1 MTLAEAMQ
9 YMTTA
14 AWLKGYA
21 QSLDEDRHSA
31 LIHKLD
37 QASTLLECVWIEW
50 KYDDQMENSN
60 D

>member
-14 AWLKGYA
+14 SWLKGYA

-31 LIHKLD
+31 LIHRLN
-37 QASTLLECVWIEW
+37 QASTLLEAIWLDWEKENW
-50 KYDDQMENSN
+50 K
-60 D
+60 